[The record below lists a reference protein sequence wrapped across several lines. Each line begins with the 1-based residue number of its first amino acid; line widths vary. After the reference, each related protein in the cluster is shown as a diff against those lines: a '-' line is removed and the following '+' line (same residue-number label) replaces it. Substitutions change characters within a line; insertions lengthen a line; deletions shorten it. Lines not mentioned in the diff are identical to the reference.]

1 MELQKTVDIAIDYL
15 GKDYFAHLQLFFAE
29 NGEKNYL
36 RVNRHGKEVHIFYG
50 CLSNLFRGLSLVKE
64 KKLEQDYD
72 ISLKKKID
80 TNGLMLDCSRNG
92 VMKVEKVKETIL
104 ISALMG
110 HNRLLL
116 YTEDTYELDNFPY
129 FGYLRGR
136 YTKEELKEMVEY
148 GEAFGVELVP
158 CIQTLGHMHQVLKW
172 QPMDHLRDG
181 MGNLLVDYEPTYVFI
196 ENMIKTC
203 RECFKSKNI
212 HIGMDEVWE
221 MGLDRYLKKFGFKDR
236 VAMFSR
242 HLDRVVS
249 ICKKYDFFPMIW
261 SDMYFRFGNKDE
273 EYCRVTPLPET
284 TIKLVPHDVSLVYWD
299 YYHED
304 IGTYLRMIQYHKQIG
319 NPVIFAG
326 GSWKWKGF
334 CPSIKVSMDYTKE
347 ALNACEQESV
357 NDIFITAWGDDGNE
371 CSFFSS
377 LPVLAET
384 SVMSFESYDL
394 NKIDSLLKAVTGDSL
409 EMFLLMDS
417 PDNPLGKKLHPSYN
431 PSKFL
436 FYQDVL
442 LGYFDSQVKNG
453 FKEKYCE
460 LKELLARSASK
471 SQRYGYIFDNLSK
484 LCGVLA
490 IKVDLGIRLRKA
502 YKSNDKAMMNE
513 ILDDFKPLLEALEK
527 FQMTNEAQWLTE
539 CKPFG
544 YEVLDGRLGFLKNR
558 IISAHKR
565 IKKYL
570 DGEIDKI
577 EELEQEI
584 LPYNGIDCE
593 MQCNSWHKI
602 VSASNS

>member
-1 MELQKTVDIAIDYL
+1 MEFQRTINIAIEYL
-15 GKDYFAHLQLFFAE
+15 GKDYFNNLKLSFVKDE
-29 NGEKNYL
+29 DNNLL
-36 RVNRHGKEVHIFYG
+36 RVVRRDNDVHIYYG

-64 KKLEQDYD
+64 KNHEKDYE
-72 ISLKKKID
+72 ISFKKKFV

-92 VMKVEKVKETIL
+92 VMKPEKVKETIL

-116 YTEDTYELDNFPY
+116 YTEDTYELDDYPY

-136 YTKEELKEMVEY
+136 YTKEELKEIVEY

-158 CIQTLGHMHQVLKW
+158 CIQTSGHMHQVLKW
-172 QPMDHLRDG
+172 HPMDHLRDG

-203 RECFKSKNI
+203 RDCFKSKNI

-221 MGLDRYLKKFGFKDR
+221 MGLDRYLKKFGFQNR
-236 VAMFSR
+236 VEMFSR
-242 HLDRVVS
+242 HLKRVID

-273 EYCRVTPLPET
+273 DYYRETPLPET
-284 TIKLVPHDVSLVYWD
+284 TIKLIPHDVALVYWD

-304 IGTYLRMIQYHKQIG
+304 IETYLRMIKYHKQVDNLI
-319 NPVIFAG
+319 IFAG
-326 GSWKWKGF
+326 GSWKWKGY
-334 CPSIKVSMDYTKE
+334 CPSIKASMDYTKE
-347 ALNACEQESV
+347 ALLACMQEKV
-357 NDIFITAWGDDGNE
+357 KDVFITAWGDDGNE

-384 SVMSFESYDL
+384 SVMSFEEYDI
-394 NKIDSLLKAVTGDSL
+394 NKIDSLLKAVAGDSL
-409 EMFLLMDS
+409 QMFLLMDS
-417 PDNPLGKKLHPSYN
+417 PDNPLNKQFHPSYN

-436 FYQDVL
+436 LYQDIL
-442 LGYFDSQVKNG
+442 LGYFDSQVKDG
-453 FKEKYCE
+453 FKNRYQE
-460 LKELLARSASK
+460 LEELLAKNALA
-471 SQRYGYIFDNLSK
+471 SQRYGYIYNNLSK
-484 LCGVLA
+484 LCSVLA

-502 YKSNDKAMMNE
+502 YKSNDKTLIKEILKDFNPLLKALEEFQESNE
-513 ILDDFKPLLEALEK
+513 I
-527 FQMTNEAQWLTE
+527 QWQIE

-558 IISAHKR
+558 IITANKR
-565 IKKYL
+565 IQKYL

-577 EELEQEI
+577 DELEQEI
-584 LPYNGIDCE
+584 LPYNGMDYE
-593 MQCNSWHKI
+593 TQCNSWYKI
-602 VSASNS
+602 VSASNA

>member
-1 MELQKTVDIAIDYL
+1 
-15 GKDYFAHLQLFFAE
+15 
-29 NGEKNYL
+29 
-36 RVNRHGKEVHIFYG
+36 
-50 CLSNLFRGLSLVKE
+50 
-64 KKLEQDYD
+64 
-72 ISLKKKID
+72 
-80 TNGLMLDCSRNG
+80 MLDCSRNG
-92 VMKVEKVKETIL
+92 VMKVEKAKEIIL

-116 YTEDTYELDNFPY
+116 YTEDTYELDDYPY

-136 YTKEELKEMVEY
+136 YTKKELKEIVEY

-172 QPMDHLRDG
+172 YPMDHLRDG

-196 ENMIKTC
+196 ENMIKAC
-203 RECFKSKNI
+203 RDCFKSKNI

-221 MGLDRYLKKFGFKDR
+221 MGLDRYLKKYGFQDR
-236 VAMFSR
+236 VEMFSR
-242 HLDRVVS
+242 HLNRVINIS
-249 ICKKYDFFPMIW
+249 KKYDFFPMIW

-273 EYCRVTPLPET
+273 EYCRETPLPEA
-284 TIKLVPHDVSLVYWD
+284 TIKLVPHDVGLVYWD

-304 IGTYLRMIQYHKQIG
+304 IDTYLRMIQYHKQIG

-334 CPSIKVSMDYTKE
+334 CPSIKVSMDYTME
-347 ALNACEQESV
+347 ALAACKQENV
-357 NDIFITAWGDDGNE
+357 NDVFITAWGDDGNE

-377 LPVLAET
+377 LPVLAEA

-417 PDNPLGKKLHPSYN
+417 PDNPLNKKLHPSYN

-436 FYQDVL
+436 LYQDVL
-442 LGYFDSQVKNG
+442 LGYFDSQVKDG

-460 LKELLARSASK
+460 LKGLLAHSASK
-471 SQRYGYIFDNLSK
+471 SQRYGYVFDNLSK

-490 IKVDLGIRLRKA
+490 IKADLGIRLRKA

-513 ILDDFKPLLEALEK
+513 ILDDFEPLLEALEE
-527 FQMTNEAQWLTE
+527 FQMTNETQWLTE

-544 YEVLDGRLGFLKNR
+544 YEVLDGRLGFLRNR
-558 IISAHKR
+558 IISARKR

-570 DGEIDKI
+570 DGEIDII

-584 LPYNGIDCE
+584 LPYNGMDCE

>member
-1 MELQKTVDIAIDYL
+1 MEFQRTINIAIEYL
-15 GKDYFAHLQLFFAE
+15 GKDYFNNLHLSYVKEEHDDL
-29 NGEKNYL
+29 L
-36 RVNRHGKEVHIFYG
+36 RVAKKDNDVHIYYG

-64 KKLEQDYD
+64 KNLEKDYD
-72 ISLKKKID
+72 ISLKKKFV

-92 VMKVEKVKETIL
+92 VMKPEKVKETIL

-116 YTEDTYELDNFPY
+116 YTEDTYELDDYPY

-136 YTKEELKEMVEY
+136 YTKEELKEIVEY

-158 CIQTLGHMHQVLKW
+158 CIQTSGHMHQVLKW
-172 QPMDHLRDG
+172 HPMDHLRDG

-221 MGLDRYLKKFGFKDR
+221 MGLDRYLKKFGFQNR
-236 VAMFSR
+236 VEMFSR
-242 HLDRVVS
+242 HLKRVID

-273 EYCRVTPLPET
+273 DYYRETPLPET
-284 TIKLVPHDVSLVYWD
+284 TIKLIPHDVALVYWD

-304 IGTYLRMIQYHKQIG
+304 IETYLRMIKYHKQVD

-326 GSWKWKGF
+326 GSWKWKGY

-347 ALNACEQESV
+347 ALLACDQEKV
-357 NDIFITAWGDDGNE
+357 KDVFITAWGDDGNE

-377 LPVLAET
+377 LPVLAEA
-384 SVMSFESYDL
+384 SVMSFEEYDL
-394 NKIDSLLKAVTGDSL
+394 NKINSLLKAVTGDSL
-409 EMFLLMDS
+409 QMFLSMDS
-417 PDNPLGKKLHPSYN
+417 PDNPLNKIFHPSYN

-436 FYQDVL
+436 LYQDIL
-442 LGYFDSQVKNG
+442 LGYFDSQVKDG
-453 FKEKYCE
+453 FKKRYQE
-460 LKELLARSASK
+460 LIELLAKNASE
-471 SQRYGYIFDNLSK
+471 SQRYGYIYNNLSK
-484 LCGVLA
+484 LCSVLA
-490 IKVDLGIRLRKA
+490 IKVDLGIRLRNA
-502 YKSNDKAMMNE
+502 YKSNDKTMMKEILKDFNPLLKALEEFQESNE
-513 ILDDFKPLLEALEK
+513 I
-527 FQMTNEAQWLTE
+527 QWRTE

-558 IISAHKR
+558 IITANKR
-565 IKKYL
+565 IQKYL

-577 EELEQEI
+577 DELEQEI
-584 LPYNGIDCE
+584 LPYNGMDYE
-593 MQCNSWHKI
+593 TQCNSWYKI
-602 VSASNS
+602 VSASNT

>member
-1 MELQKTVDIAIDYL
+1 MELPKTINIAIEYL
-15 GKDYFAHLQLFFAE
+15 GKEIFSDLQLSFFE
-29 NGEKNYL
+29 EGDNDFL
-36 RVNRHGKEVHIFYG
+36 RVKRENDDVSIYYG

-64 KKLEQDYD
+64 KSLDKNYD
-72 ISLKKKID
+72 VSFKKKFA

-92 VMKVEKVKETIL
+92 VMKLEKVKETIL

-116 YTEDTYELDNFPY
+116 YTEDTYELDDYPY

-136 YTKEELKEMVEY
+136 YTKEELKEIVEY
-148 GEAFGVELVP
+148 GESFGVELVP

-172 QPMDHLRDG
+172 YPMDHLRDG
-181 MGNLLVDYEPTYVFI
+181 MGNLLVDYKQTYVFI
-196 ENMIKTC
+196 EDMIKTC

-221 MGLDRYLKKFGFKDR
+221 MGLDRYLKKYGFQDR
-236 VAMFSR
+236 VKMFSR
-242 HLDRVVS
+242 HLKRVIK
-249 ICKKYDFFPMIW
+249 ICKKYDFSPMIW

-273 EYCRVTPLPET
+273 DYYRETPLPET
-284 TIKLVPHDVSLVYWD
+284 TVELIPHNVALVYWD

-304 IGTYLRMIQYHKQIG
+304 KETYLRMIKYHKQTN
-319 NPVIFAG
+319 NPIVFAG

-347 ALNACEQESV
+347 ALCACEQEDV
-357 NDIFITAWGDDGNE
+357 KDVFITAWGDDGNE

-377 LPVLAET
+377 LPVLAEA
-384 SVMSFESYDL
+384 SVMSFEQYDL
-394 NKIDSLLKAVTGDSL
+394 DKIDSLLKALTGDSL
-409 EMFLLMDS
+409 QMFLSMDS
-417 PDNPLGKKLHPSYN
+417 PDNPLNKEFHPSYN

-436 FYQDVL
+436 LYQDIL
-442 LGYFDSQVKNG
+442 LGYFDSQVRDG
-453 FKEKYCE
+453 FKDRYKE
-460 LKELLARSASK
+460 LKEQLTKNALE
-471 SQRYGYIFDNLSK
+471 SQRLGYIYDNLAK

-502 YKSNDKAMMNE
+502 YKANNKTLMKE
-513 ILDDFKPLLEALEK
+513 ILNEFDPLLESLEK
-527 FQMTNEAQWLTE
+527 FQETTELQWLTE

-544 YEVLDGRLGFLKNR
+544 YEVIDGRLGFLKNR
-558 IISAHKR
+558 LITAKKR

-570 DGEIDKI
+570 EGKIDKI
-577 EELEQEI
+577 DEFEQEI
-584 LPYNGIDCE
+584 LPYNGMDYE
-593 MQCNSWHKI
+593 TQCNSWHKI